1 MSNMSKATAAS
12 LSFTLSLLVHK
23 ASSQCTTTTSTIST
37 FTGACNRANF
47 EANLVDGCTI
57 ADLFDTTMVDADN
70 QIADLGNY
78 DAPVQFMEIYGYYQ
92 LDKRYFNGGGPLIDS
107 FEPFS
112 VEAGHIIRC
121 DANSGGNTLNRLA

>member
-23 ASSQCTTTTSTIST
+23 ASSQCTTTSTIST

-70 QIADLGNY
+70 QIADLWNY

-112 VEAGHIIRC
+112 VEAGRIIRC

>member
-1 MSNMSKATAAS
+1 
-12 LSFTLSLLVHK
+12 
-23 ASSQCTTTTSTIST
+23 
-37 FTGACNRANF
+37 
-47 EANLVDGCTI
+47 
-57 ADLFDTTMVDADN
+57 MVDADN
-70 QIADLGNY
+70 QIADLWNY

-112 VEAGHIIRC
+112 VEAGRIFRC